1 MARGHQNRRRGGGFL
16 SGEAADTGPFVR
28 PDGSGRTHPRC
39 RGPLLGSAAAAVE
52 AFACPMC
59 AAAAG
64 SPCRTRGGK
73 VAPKYHTSR
82 FTLAPQ
88 LRAELE
94 VRTPADRGPGRSWAA
109 GAAIHAPAPQAATK
123 PARVG
128 YARCSTAQQ
137 ELQSQLDALADAG
150 CDPVFSERISTRI
163 KVRPE
168 FAKAQQYAR
177 TIKQAVPH
185 QRVILTVHEM
195 KRLGRGA
202 AELLTIA
209 EDLRHYD
216 IELELLTG
224 PLQGI
229 YNPSGHGAA
238 LFAFFAGMAES
249 EREYVR
255 EKSLEGQASAR
266 EGGRHGGRPK
276 VFDDDMIAYARTL
289 RERGVAVP
297 DIASKLIIPT
307 GKNKGNNPSV
317 ASVYRIL
324 ADNEGTPT

>member
-1 MARGHQNRRRGGGFL
+1 MPEL
-16 SGEAADTGPFVR
+16 ADPAT
-28 PDGSGRTHPRC
+28 T
-39 RGPLLGSAAAAVE
+39 VE
-52 AFACPMC
+52 QFDCPTC
-59 AAAAG
+59 EVPAG
-64 SPCRTRGGK
+64 STCRTRGGK
-73 VAPKYHTSR
+73 VAPKYHTPR
-82 FTLAPQ
+82 FMLVPQ

-94 VRTPADRGPGRSWAA
+94 VRIPADRGPGRAWEK
-109 GAAIHAPAPQAATK
+109 GPAIDAATPKATRK
-123 PARVG
+123 PTRIG

-137 ELQSQLDALADAG
+137 ELQSQLDALHEAG
-150 CDPVFSERISTRI
+150 CDPVFAEKISTRI

-168 FAKAQQYAR
+168 FTKAMEYAR

-185 QRVILTVHEM
+185 QRVIFTVHEM

-209 EDLRHYD
+209 EGLRRDD

-224 PLQGI
+224 PLQGV
-229 YNPSGHGAA
+229 YDPSGHGAA

-249 EREYVR
+249 EREYIR

-266 EGGRHGGRPK
+266 ERGRHGGRPK

-289 RERGVAVP
+289 RASGVPVP
-297 DIASKLIIPT
+297 QIARKLVIPS
-307 GKNKGNNPSV
+307 GKNKGEHPSV

-324 ADNEGTPT
+324 AEADTTDAST

>member
-1 MARGHQNRRRGGGFL
+1 MPELTDPA
-16 SGEAADTGPFVR
+16 T
-28 PDGSGRTHPRC
+28 
-39 RGPLLGSAAAAVE
+39 AVE
-52 AFACPMC
+52 QFDCPTC
-59 AAAAG
+59 SAPAG
-64 SPCRTRGGK
+64 STCRTRGGK
-73 VAPKYHTSR
+73 VAPKYHTPR
-82 FTLAPQ
+82 FMLLPQ

-94 VRTPADRGPGRSWAA
+94 VRTPASRGPGRAWEMGPAVDAA
-109 GAAIHAPAPQAATK
+109 APQAATK
-123 PARVG
+123 PTRIG

-137 ELQSQLDALADAG
+137 ELQSQLDALQQAG
-150 CDPVFSERISTRI
+150 CDPIFSEKISTRI

-168 FAKAQQYAR
+168 FAKAMEFTR

-185 QRVILTVHEM
+185 QRVIFTVHEM

-209 EDLRHYD
+209 EDLRRDD

-224 PLQGI
+224 PLQGV
-229 YNPSGHGAA
+229 YDPSGHGAA

-249 EREYVR
+249 EREYIR

-266 EGGRHGGRPK
+266 ERGRHGGRPK

-289 RERGVAVP
+289 RANGVPVP
-297 DIASKLIIPT
+297 QIARKLVIPS
-307 GKNKGNNPSV
+307 GKNKGEHPSV

-324 ADNEGTPT
+324 AEADATDATT